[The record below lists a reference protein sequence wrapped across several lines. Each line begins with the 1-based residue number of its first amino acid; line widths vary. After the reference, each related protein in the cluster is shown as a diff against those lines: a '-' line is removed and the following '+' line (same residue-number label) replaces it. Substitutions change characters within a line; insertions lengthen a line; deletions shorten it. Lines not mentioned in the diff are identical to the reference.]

1 MVATL
6 PSNTDSAVSISG
18 QGAETPHASSPKNQN
33 IKQKQYCNRLNKD
46 GLHHIQKKRAGFP
59 VGIDCKVQSCNLERC
74 VQVSDGGGIDS
85 GEDRGDREHLANLTI
100 YFRDRVNI
108 FSLVRHCSDLLLKF
122 YQVLSFLIFE
132 FESVKVL
139 VAQSCPALP
148 PHGL

>member
-1 MVATL
+1 MVASFNVGFKRSCWEL
-6 PSNTDSAVSISG
+6 LWRCSSQHFACQCRGVDPIPG

-100 YFRDRVNI
+100 YFRDRVNKNASPKHI
-108 FSLVRHCSDLLLKF
+108 F
-122 YQVLSFLIFE
+122 
-132 FESVKVL
+132 
-139 VAQSCPALP
+139 
-148 PHGL
+148 